1 MNPIQKSEIITVLS
15 NRLPF
20 WNNLSEAEAKLLLS
34 GTKPI
39 LYKQGESIHSPSNEC
54 AGVLL
59 VEKGELRTY
68 LLSES
73 GKEVTLFRLGGGNA
87 CILSASCLL
96 SNITFDVFIDAQQD
110 TQVLLINSSVFAQ
123 LQNSNLYVENFALR
137 LAADRFSDVIWA
149 MEQIL
154 FMSFDARL
162 AVFLLDEVSK
172 TGENNLTLTHE
183 QIAKLIGSAREVVSR
198 MLKYFEKEEVVR
210 LHRGG
215 MEIIDKPALRKLAQ
229 AK

>member
-1 MNPIQKSEIITVLS
+1 MHNTETLRLLSSE
-15 NRLPF
+15 LPF
-20 WNNLSEAEAKLLLS
+20 WDKLSDNESELLLS

-39 LYKQGESIHSPSNEC
+39 LYEQGENIHRPQSEC

-59 VEKGELRTY
+59 VKSGELRTY
-68 LLSES
+68 LLSEN
-73 GKEVTLFRLGGGNA
+73 GKEVTLFRLGGGDA

-110 TQVLLINSSVFAQ
+110 TEVMLISSATFSQ
-123 LQNSNLYVENFALR
+123 LQNSNLHVENFALR
-137 LAADRFSDVIWA
+137 LAADRFSDVMWA

-162 AVFLLDEVSK
+162 AVFLLDETSK
-172 TGENNLTLTHE
+172 TGEDNLTLTHE

-198 MLKYFEKEEVVR
+198 MLKYFEKEGIVR

-215 MEIIDKPALRKLAQ
+215 VEIIDKPALRKLVQ
-229 AK
+229 TKGK

>member
-1 MNPIQKSEIITVLS
+1 MHNTEILRLLS
-15 NRLPF
+15 AELPF
-20 WNNLSEAEAKLLLS
+20 WDKLSDNESELLLS

-39 LYKQGESIHSPSNEC
+39 LYKQGENIHRPSNEC
-54 AGVLL
+54 VGVLL
-59 VEKGELRTY
+59 VKSGELRTY
-68 LLSES
+68 LLSEN
-73 GKEVTLFRLGGGNA
+73 GKEVTLFRLSGGDA

-110 TQVLLINSSVFAQ
+110 TEVMLISSATFAQ
-123 LQNSNLYVENFALR
+123 LQNSNLHVENFALR
-137 LAADRFSDVIWA
+137 LAADRFSDVMWA

-162 AVFLLDEVSK
+162 AVFLLDETSK
-172 TGENNLTLTHE
+172 TGEDNLTLTHE

-198 MLKYFEKEEVVR
+198 MLKYFEKEGVVR

-215 MEIIDKPALRKLAQ
+215 VEIIDKPALRKLVQ
-229 AK
+229 TKGK

>member
-1 MNPIQKSEIITVLS
+1 MQDSEILAILS
-15 NRLPF
+15 AELPF
-20 WNNLSEAEAKLLLS
+20 WDQLSEADTKLLLS

-39 LYKQGESIHSPSNEC
+39 LYKQGDNIHRPSNEC
-54 AGVLL
+54 VGVLL
-59 VEKGELRTY
+59 IKHGELRTY

-73 GKEVTLFRLGGGNA
+73 GKEVTLFRLGGGEA

-110 TQVLLINSSVFAQ
+110 TEVLLISSTVFAH
-123 LQNSNLYVENFALR
+123 LQNNNLHVENFALH
-137 LAADRFSDVIWA
+137 LAADRFSDVMWA

-154 FMSFDARL
+154 FMSFDVRL
-162 AVFLLDEVSK
+162 AVFLLDEISK
-172 TGENNLTLTHE
+172 TSEDNLTLTHE

-198 MLKYFEKEEVVR
+198 MLKYFEKEGIVR

-215 MEIIDKPALRKLAQ
+215 VEIVDKPALRKLAMT
-229 AK
+229 KGK

>member
-1 MNPIQKSEIITVLS
+1 MHNTETLRLLS
-15 NRLPF
+15 AELPF
-20 WNNLSEAEAKLLLS
+20 WDKLSNNESELLLS

-39 LYKQGESIHSPSNEC
+39 LYKQGENIHRPQSEC

-59 VEKGELRTY
+59 VKSGELRTY
-68 LLSES
+68 LLSEN
-73 GKEVTLFRLGGGNA
+73 GKEVTLFRLGGGDA

-110 TQVLLINSSVFAQ
+110 TEVMLISSATFAQ
-123 LQNSNLYVENFALR
+123 LQNSNLHVENFALR
-137 LAADRFSDVIWA
+137 LAADRFSDVMWA

-162 AVFLLDEVSK
+162 AVFLLDETSK
-172 TGENNLTLTHE
+172 TGADNLTLTHE

-198 MLKYFEKEEVVR
+198 MLKYFEKERIVR

-215 MEIIDKPALRKLAQ
+215 VEIIDKPALRKLVHT
-229 AK
+229 KGK